1 MNTNFK
7 CFIVAGLLFSSCS
20 VNKPYQK
27 PASNTPAAFR
37 NQSNS
42 DTAAISKINW
52 KDFYKDA
59 ILQQHIEQALNNNLN
74 LLIAMENIKISDW
87 YVHQAKAN
95 FLPSINASIQPG
107 YGTPSLNSLDG
118 QGLTSRKGFESY
130 SIGIS
135 SSWEIDVWQKLKSQK
150 KAAIAVY
157 LKTVAA
163 QQAITSSLIA
173 AVANNYFLL
182 LMYDNQKETLLK
194 TIENRK
200 KGVETIQAL
209 KTAGSVSEVGVKQ
222 TEAQLYTAEALLI
235 DVENKIKLYEN
246 ALSILEGNAPENI
259 KRSSLELQTLDT
271 SLTTGLPIQLLSN
284 RPDIIAAEQNLMY
297 AFELTNASKASMY
310 PTLSIGASGG
320 LNSANFSNLF
330 SVNSIFANILGSLTQ
345 PILNRKV
352 LKTNY
357 EISKNKQQ
365 IALYNY
371 KEAVLNGYREVS
383 DALYNYEANNKK
395 SVVIKKENEALVAAV
410 AYSQE
415 LQNQG
420 MASYLEVLRAQ
431 DNALSTQLTIAQ
443 TQFAKLSA
451 IVQLYSALG
460 GGSK

>member
-1 MNTNFK
+1 MNTHFK
-7 CFIVAGLLFSSCS
+7 CFVIAGLLLSSCS
-20 VNKPYQK
+20 VNKPFQK
-27 PASNTPAAFR
+27 PVSNTPTGFR
-37 NQSNS
+37 NQTNS
-42 DTAAISKINW
+42 DTATISKINW

-74 LLIAMENIKISDW
+74 LLIALENIKISDW
-87 YVHQAKAN
+87 YVKQAKAN

-107 YGTPSLNSLDG
+107 YGTPSLNALDG
-118 QGLTSRKGFESY
+118 QGLNSRKGFESY
-130 SIGIS
+130 AIGIS
-135 SSWEIDVWQKLKSQK
+135 TSWEIDIWQKLKSQK
-150 KAAIAVY
+150 KAALAGY
-157 LKTVAA
+157 LKTIAA
-163 QQAITSSLIA
+163 QQAISSYLIA

-182 LMYDNQKETLLK
+182 LMYDNQRETLLQ

-200 KGVETIQAL
+200 KSVETIKAL
-209 KTAGSVSEVGVKQ
+209 KTAGTVTEVGVKQ

-259 KRSSLELQTLDT
+259 KRSSLELQYLDT

-297 AFELTNASKASMY
+297 TFELTNVSKASMY
-310 PTLSIGASGG
+310 PTLSIGAAGG

-345 PILNRKV
+345 PILNRKA

-357 EISKNKQQ
+357 EVSKNKQQ

-383 DALYNYEANNKK
+383 DALYNYEASNKK
-395 SVVIKKENEALVAAV
+395 AIVIKKENEALVAAV
-410 AYSQE
+410 AYSEQ

-451 IVQLYSALG
+451 IVQLYNALG